1 MFVRIFFCRQSS
13 ASVHHFMFLYVEN
26 FLPLLKTNQTVLVLY
41 FYLCWFVKTPP
52 PVPGNFSPP
61 RLPPI
66 TTPPSPRH
74 THKPSISTSET
85 EKAIDNHATTFCCR
99 LRPIRAN
106 HSTVGVVARRL
117 FCVWFVAAWVRGAW
131 PARPLPAPWLCLAVL
146 ALKGRRHTIGFTHLI
161 NRPIKNQSALISSTR
176 KKSHR
181 SSVLSE
187 RPRLSVDVSKA
198 SHGSNISSF
207 CYSAAPSSSHPL
219 QLLIFRILKV
229 TSGP

>member
-1 MFVRIFFCRQSS
+1 
-13 ASVHHFMFLYVEN
+13 MFLYVEI

-117 FCVWFVAAWVRGAW
+117 FCVWFVAAWDRGAW